1 MADTHAASPAS
12 PASPGP
18 IRIESDGDWALLTR
32 RGLTTVL
39 DPMVFRAGEIFLRG
53 RSGRALGAGP
63 DVPLDEARAWDFLD
77 KNLLALG
84 FFLDALILNE
94 RLPLFNY
101 GDTFDQH
108 LNFEQRSFA
117 AFNDADRPAIETVD
131 VAWSAYMPIKQ
142 GALDTLTQQLGA
154 DRPAAGGALTQA
166 EAQSIVDE
174 LSHVEFQWDVG
185 LGPELEQRLAS
196 DLDRR
201 LGRFLLGGMIFGGYA
216 DRLQSEHWVQPKR
229 ARLLVQATAGN
240 GAPTRDDEQQLF
252 AWLAARYELPAL
264 TTWQPTFLHRVL
276 QEATSLRDVPR
287 IVARLRASGAVA
299 DYRAWRA
306 EALSEWRQHGGIR
319 EGTARTIERLK
330 RALTAPTTAG
340 GALGLAAD
348 ASVAWVEATAA
359 PTPASVVR
367 AGRTAWPLVEQMRG
381 LVPGHRHVKLL
392 AESAHARGRYPHI
405 ERSVRTLWAAA

>member
-1 MADTHAASPAS
+1 MVDTHATTPA
-12 PASPGP
+12 PAGA
-18 IRIESDGDWALLTR
+18 IRIESDADWALLTR

-53 RSGRALGAGP
+53 RSGHALGDGP
-63 DVPLDEARAWDFLD
+63 AVPLDEARAWDFLD

-101 GDTFDQH
+101 GDTFDMH

-117 AFNDADRPAIETVD
+117 VFNDSGRPAIETVD
-131 VAWSAYMPIKQ
+131 VTWSAYMPIKE
-142 GALDTLTQQLGA
+142 GALDTLAERLGA
-154 DRPAAGGALTQA
+154 DRPAAAGDALTHA

-174 LSHVEFQWDVG
+174 LSHAEFQWDIG
-185 LGPELEQRLAS
+185 LGPQLEARLTS

-229 ARLLVQATAGN
+229 ARLLVQATAGR
-240 GAPTRDDEQQLF
+240 GAATRDDERALF
-252 AWLAARYELPAL
+252 AWLAERYGLPAL
-264 TTWQPTFLHRVL
+264 TTWQPTFLHHVL
-276 QEATSLRDVPR
+276 QEATSLRDIPR

-306 EALSEWRQHGGIR
+306 EALSEWRHHGGIR

-330 RALTAPTTAG
+330 QALTSPTTAG
-340 GALGLAAD
+340 GTLGMAAD
-348 ASVAWVEATAA
+348 ASVALVEATAT
-359 PTPASVVR
+359 PTPQSVVN
-367 AGRTAWPLVEQMRG
+367 AGRKAWPLVEQMRG
-381 LVPGHRHVKLL
+381 LLPGHRHVKLL
-392 AESAHARGRYPHI
+392 AESAHARGRYPQI
-405 ERSVRTLWAAA
+405 ARSVQTLWAEG